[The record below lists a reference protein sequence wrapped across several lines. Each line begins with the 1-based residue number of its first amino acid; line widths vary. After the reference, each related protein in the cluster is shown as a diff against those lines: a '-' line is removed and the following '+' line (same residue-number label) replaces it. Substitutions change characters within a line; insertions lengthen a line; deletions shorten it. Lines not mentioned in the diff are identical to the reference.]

1 MSAAVGQRRGLTLNR
16 PTYHPLYHRPQ
27 AGEDNLS
34 SRFDYLFEPLEA
46 EESDGDTTDA
56 ESSATRPSPDTAPS
70 RSGAPVRMAFAAF
83 ILGTLGAVAVV
94 AALLLQPPNTP
105 TQPVDSQLE
114 STPLSTTVPVMTQ
127 PGPAPLETSATETP
141 TELPQTIESAPRQQ
155 TEAPQPTTSQRA
167 PETHVTN
174 SPITRAP
181 MSVAP
186 QTRAPF
192 PNQGGQRGG
201 PNQGDLI
208 PGVRLPGPL

>member
-1 MSAAVGQRRGLTLNR
+1 
-16 PTYHPLYHRPQ
+16 
-27 AGEDNLS
+27 
-34 SRFDYLFEPLEA
+34 
-46 EESDGDTTDA
+46 
-56 ESSATRPSPDTAPS
+56 
-70 RSGAPVRMAFAAF
+70 MAFAAF

-114 STPLSTTVPVMTQ
+114 STTVPVMTPQ
-127 PGPAPLETSATETP
+127 PGPAPPPETTATDTP
-141 TELPQTIESAPRQQ
+141 TESLQTIESAPRQQ

-192 PNQGGQRGG
+192 LNQGGQRGG

-208 PGVRLPGPL
+208 PGVSLPGPL

>member
-1 MSAAVGQRRGLTLNR
+1 M
-16 PTYHPLYHRPQ
+16 P
-27 AGEDNLS
+27 GEDNLS

-46 EESDGDTTDA
+46 EESDGDATDA
-56 ESSATRPSPDTAPS
+56 ESSATRPSRDTARS

-94 AALLLQPPNTP
+94 AALLLQQPNTS

-114 STPLSTTVPVMTQ
+114 STPLSTTVPVMTPQ
-127 PGPAPLETSATETP
+127 PGPAPPPETTATETP
-141 TELPQTIESAPRQQ
+141 TESPQTIESAPRQQ
-155 TEAPQPTTSQRA
+155 TEAPQPTTSQRT

-174 SPITRAP
+174 SPTTRAP

-208 PGVRLPGPL
+208 PGVGLPGPL